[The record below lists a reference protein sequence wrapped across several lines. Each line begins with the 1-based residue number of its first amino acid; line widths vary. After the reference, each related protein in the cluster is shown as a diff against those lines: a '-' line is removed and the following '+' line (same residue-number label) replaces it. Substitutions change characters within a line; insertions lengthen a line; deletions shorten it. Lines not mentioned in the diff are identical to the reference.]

1 MEYTITHERAEFL
14 IQHFFEFSFG
24 HEDDDEAGLPD
35 RAAFDT
41 IDNPLELHFVA
52 DNYNWDDGE
61 EVLNWIINSPLCDK
75 ATAMMIFWRAQP
87 DFYTERATKEDAGI
101 EEETWELLQN
111 IMRNME
117 QGFYTHAHLEYDP
130 AKDPA
135 AEETDIDN
143 PDSKWKIPEF
153 MKTPL
158 KGVNVNTYY
167 QSHYE
172 A

>member
-1 MEYTITHERAEFL
+1 MVYAITQERAEFL
-14 IQHFFEFSFG
+14 TEHFFEFSFG
-24 HEDDDEAGLPD
+24 HEDDVSPD
-35 RAAFDT
+35 RQIFDA
-41 IDNPLELHFVA
+41 IDNPLELHFIA
-52 DNYNWDDGE
+52 DNYNWDDGA
-61 EVLNWIINSPLCDK
+61 EVLNWIIESPLCDK

-87 DFYTERATKEDAGI
+87 DYCTNFATKEEAEYDGDI
-101 EEETWELLQN
+101 WELLQN

-135 AEETDIDN
+135 AEETNIDN
-143 PDSKWKIPEF
+143 VRSKWKIPEL
-153 MKTPL
+153 MKVPL

-167 QSHYE
+167 ESHYK